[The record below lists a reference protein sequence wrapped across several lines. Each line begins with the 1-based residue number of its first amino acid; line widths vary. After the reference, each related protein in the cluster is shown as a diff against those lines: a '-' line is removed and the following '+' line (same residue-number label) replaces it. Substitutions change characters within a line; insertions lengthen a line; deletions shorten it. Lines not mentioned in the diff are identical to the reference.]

1 MLDID
6 VRRVAH
12 LSFFQSKVCGTPH
25 EQDVEDFALQE
36 ILVAGVC
43 GDPHEWDAQDFAL
56 QGILVPKVCG
66 TLHERD
72 AQDSCRPAR
81 PQSLECAFRG
91 STITEKLWEEISCPP
106 KVLL

>member
-36 ILVAGVC
+36 ILVAG
-43 GDPHEWDAQDFAL
+43 
-56 QGILVPKVCG
+56 VCG